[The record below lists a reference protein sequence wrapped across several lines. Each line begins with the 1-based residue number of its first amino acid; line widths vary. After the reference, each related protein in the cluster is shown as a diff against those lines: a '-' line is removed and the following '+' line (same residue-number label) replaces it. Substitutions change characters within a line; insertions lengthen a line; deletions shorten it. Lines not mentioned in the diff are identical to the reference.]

1 MISILGIQ
9 DAENFAKAEW
19 PKVNVYIDGEKVD
32 TLSTKEPI
40 REGMELES
48 EAISRALEGRR
59 VVNMAFSGNMVTVFT
74 EPE

>member
-1 MISILGIQ
+1 MR
-9 DAENFAKAEW
+9 DADAFEESTW
-19 PKVNVYIDGEKVD
+19 PKVTVYIDGEKVD
-32 TLSTKEPI
+32 TLVTKEPI
-40 REGMELES
+40 REGMELGS